1 MNRDQAKA
9 IVKDKLEEYLAKK
22 GINTKKNFSCLNPNH
37 EDKNPSMA
45 YHEETKRVK
54 CFACGVSYDIFDLI
68 GID

>member
-54 CFACGVSYDIFDLI
+54 RCV
-68 GID
+68 